1 MKLVKIDR
9 EYDDLEVKEMSE
21 IEIQGCILYLYKMI
35 IEFEKDT
42 YGEIYTTLE
51 DVENITYYCGKH
63 LQIQGDYYLDNYYII
78 SMFMIEQSKNTIL
91 SVGLDNEFKEICVL
105 RVDLS

>member
-9 EYDDLEVKEMSE
+9 EYYDLEVKEMSE

-42 YGEIYTTLE
+42 YGETYTTLE

-63 LQIQGDYYLDNYYII
+63 LQIQGDYYLDNYYIS
-78 SMFMIEQSKNTIL
+78 SMFMIEKSKDTVFVICI
-91 SVGLDNEFKEICVL
+91 DNEQQNDNFIC
-105 RVDLS
+105 RID

>member
-9 EYDDLEVKEMSE
+9 EYNDLDIKDMSE
-21 IEIQGCILYLYKMI
+21 IEIQSCILYLYKLI
-35 IEFEKDT
+35 IEFEQDT
-42 YGEIYTTLE
+42 YGEIYTIL
-51 DVENITYYCGKH
+51 DNIENITYYCGKH